1 MTTRP
6 EYAERRGINRNAA
19 ATRAILEAIN
29 APGRYR
35 YKVVFDTRRTSY
47 VSVTTPCPEEAM
59 ILAQAEQILNNKG
72 HRNITSCRR
81 I

>member
-6 EYAERRGINRNAA
+6 EYTERRCINRNAA

-47 VSVTTPCPEEAM
+47 VSVTTKCPDEAI
-59 ILAQAEQILNNKG
+59 ILAQAEQILANKG